1 MSVNDTSLTEWTPP
15 TLYSRDMQMEPLEA
29 ESHL

>member
-1 MSVNDTSLTEWTPP
+1 MSVDYTSLTEWTPL
-15 TLYSRDMQMEPLEA
+15 TLYSRDMQMEPREA